1 MALPKPISR
10 SDMYLS
16 YLNDVKGLNLDDL
29 PTPGSRSDMYL
40 YNLCVNRDSS
50 EGSNVT
56 LNGNP
61 QTEFDFISDENHTVK
76 EIKATNSQNQPI
88 ILQFATDSDRVEDKA
103 CRTQEQINR
112 TFYKRAC
119 KEIPSPNGE
128 PVTVNNG
135 EEGYVLSS
143 EIKGN
148 TQLFKRAKG
157 SQGEWI
163 AIPNDEARDIE
174 FEYKLDSTQA
184 IILNNSQQYPIYA
197 SEEDKANK
205 KVVSLGGVGNV
216 QDTLEIKEDGSGV
229 CSKKRIKFNLVDL
242 TFAFDNATLP
252 NTLRY
257 VAEIG
262 DLAIKDAS
270 NGLCSNFEVLTAN
283 ALESDTQN
291 ICVVGTKL
299 FVRVLKSNLTNESLS
314 GFNKYLQETQ
324 PVADLELATPIITD
338 IPKELVPAILTHKAN
353 VWKVGGKVKASSYK
367 IVQPVDRL
375 AEFEARLQ
383 ALESN
388 TVVLNK

>member
-1 MALPKPISR
+1 
-10 SDMYLS
+10 MYLS
-16 YLNDVKGLNLDDL
+16 YLNYTKGLTLANL
-29 PTPGSRSDMYL
+29 PKPVSRADMYL

-56 LNGNP
+56 LNGKP
-61 QTEFDFISDENHTVK
+61 QAEFNFIGDENHTVK
-76 EIKATNSQNQPI
+76 EIKVTNSQNQTI
-88 ILQFATDSDRVEDKA
+88 ILQFATDSDHVEDVTG
-103 CRTQEQINR
+103 RTQEQINR

-119 KEIPSPNGE
+119 KEIPSSNGE

-135 EEGYVLSS
+135 EEGYVLSA
-143 EIKGN
+143 EIRGN
-148 TQLFKRAKG
+148 TRLFKRAKS
-157 SQGEWI
+157 SQDEWI
-163 AIPNDEARDIE
+163 AIPNDEARDTA

-184 IILNNSQQYPIYA
+184 IISNNSQQYPIYA

-205 KVVSLGGVGNV
+205 KVVSLGGVNNV

-229 CSKKRIKFNLVDL
+229 YSQKRIKFNLADL
-242 TFAFDNATLP
+242 TFAFDNDTLP

-283 ALESDTQN
+283 ASESDTQN

-299 FVRVLKSNLTNESLS
+299 FVRVLKTNLTAESLS

-338 IPKELVPAILTHKAN
+338 IPKELVPTILTHKAN
-353 VWKVGGKVKASSYK
+353 VWKVGGTVKASSYK

-383 ALESN
+383 ALESK